1 MGELPGLIR
10 DAAST
15 ARNARDASE
24 QARVRKEF
32 EKAMELS
39 AKAEVS
45 AAKEARLRV
54 ELSDLEK
61 AATKASQHRD
71 KVATD
76 QEKFASETPTL
87 LETLWDNMRADLLG
101 KATSL
106 AETMQS
112 SGAFSRQ
119 SSMSSDGTLRVSPI
133 DASLTLE
140 DFILIKTK
148 FCHDLGH
155 GDKCRC
161 RVVIAAAAVLCKL
174 ESGDRISVKNLWKEA
189 GGSSSVTGAQPMLD
203 QLVYMPMVAF
213 RPSDSAIDSN
223 SAWMITRKESDV
235 DYLRLGPMMKSL
247 QPAAM
252 LSPTPRSVH
261 RANGPKRSRGVPR
274 PPCDH
279 SRRCPGCA
287 PPCPGCAPPPPVPGV
302 CPTPPPPRA
311 DLCVKKHIN
320 NGPMWPMAG

>member
-1 MGELPGLIR
+1 MRSARMGELPGLIR

-287 PPCPGCAPPPPVPGV
+287 PPCPGCAPPPPRARGVPH
-302 CPTPPPPRA
+302 PPSPP
-311 DLCVKKHIN
+311 C
-320 NGPMWPMAG
+320 